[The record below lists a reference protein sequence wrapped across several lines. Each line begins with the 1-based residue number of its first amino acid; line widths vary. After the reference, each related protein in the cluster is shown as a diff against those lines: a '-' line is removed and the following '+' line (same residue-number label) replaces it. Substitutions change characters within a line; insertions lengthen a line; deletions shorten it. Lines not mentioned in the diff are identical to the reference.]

1 MSVRIHEIAKQTGVA
16 SKEIL
21 ELLKE
26 RGYEVSTASSGID
39 PISAESLIE
48 ELGKKE
54 APEAASE
61 STSTE
66 APPEEPKK
74 PEPPESPTAPP
85 LSAFVR
91 SKEDIDREKE
101 EKRLEEEN
109 KRKSA
114 ATMPPITPPPAPP
127 PPPAPQAKAPPATP
141 PPAAPPSVAPPAAA
155 PKAAPPAPVPAPAP
169 ATPVAPSAPA
179 APAAVAPPAGAP
191 PPLAGRPPAT
201 PGIGAPPPPAQSA
214 DEEVT
219 EEGEPVAEAN
229 DDIKVV
235 TVKPPIVVKEFALE
249 IGLKPFKLISEL
261 MEMGIFSSMNQN
273 IDEEVAVKL
282 AERHGF
288 LLEVKHRGEEKQPAP
303 KKKVVEVDQS
313 KFLEPRP
320 PVICIL
326 GHVDH
331 GKTTLLDHIRNA
343 NVVSNEAGG
352 ITQHIGA
359 YQVEHGDQKIT
370 FLDTPGHAAFSKMRE
385 RGAHVTDLAILV
397 VAADDGFMPQ
407 TDEALKFAE
416 ESGNPIIVAINKMD
430 SKGADIDRVKTQMQ
444 ERNIA
449 PEDWGGETISV
460 AISALKGEN
469 VEDLLEMI
477 NLQSEVMELKASPK
491 GPASGT
497 VVESQMEVGR
507 GPTAT
512 VIVQQGNLK
521 VGDAIVCGESFAKVR
536 AMMDDNGKNVKSA
549 LPSTPVRIMGW
560 SDTPSSGDEFK
571 VVKNEKTAKG
581 LVEERILERRSE
593 ACVEEEEEPK
603 KPATI
608 ETLFE
613 AIEKTRKKVFKV
625 VVKCDVHGS
634 TEAVT
639 DILQAIQSEKV
650 DLEVISAEVGG
661 ISKQDV
667 DLAST
672 SNAAVI
678 GFNVKLESGVAPI
691 AKHAGVNIMQ
701 FNIIYEMVDKVREA
715 MADQIEPELSEKT
728 VGSAEVRQLFPVGRT
743 TVAGCLVSDG
753 KITRD
758 ANARVLRKGTQIYKG
773 KISMLK
779 RFKDDVKEVRNG
791 YECGV
796 QVAGF
801 GDFEEGDVIECYDI
815 EKKRASL

>member
-16 SKEIL
+16 SKEII

-48 ELGKKE
+48 ELGKKAE
-54 APEAASE
+54 PEAASDP
-61 STSTE
+61 TSTE
-66 APPEEPKK
+66 SPPEEPKK
-74 PEPPESPTAPP
+74 QEAPESPTAPP
-85 LSAFVR
+85 ISAFVR

-101 EKRLEEEN
+101 EKRQEEEN

-114 ATMPPITPPPAPP
+114 ATAPPIPTPP
-127 PPPAPQAKAPPATP
+127 PPPAPQAKAPPAAP
-141 PPAAPPSVAPPAAA
+141 PPSAPSTAAPPPVTPPAAA
-155 PKAAPPAPVPAPAP
+155 PKAAPV
-169 ATPVAPSAPA
+169 
-179 APAAVAPPAGAP
+179 AVAPPAGAP

-201 PGIGAPPPPAQSA
+201 PGIGAPPPPLNQPA
-214 DEEVT
+214 DEEAA
-219 EEGEPVAEAN
+219 EEGESAAEAS

-343 NVVSNEAGG
+343 NVVSDEFGG

-416 ESGNPIIVAINKMD
+416 DSGNPIIVAINKMD

-469 VEDLLEMI
+469 VDDLLEMI
-477 NLQSEVMELKASPK
+477 NLQSEVMELKSSPK

-512 VIVQQGNLK
+512 VIVQQGTLK

-536 AMMDDNGKNVKSA
+536 AMMDDNGKNLKSA

-560 SDTPSSGDEFK
+560 SDTPSSGDEFT

-581 LVEERILERRSE
+581 IVEERTLERRRGAS
-593 ACVEEEEEPK
+593 VEEEEEPK

-639 DILQAIQSEKV
+639 DILEAIQSDKV
-650 DLEVISAEVGG
+650 DLEVITAEVGG

-672 SNAAVI
+672 SDAAVI

-701 FNIIYEMVDKVREA
+701 FNIIYEMVDKVMEA
-715 MADQIEPELSEKT
+715 MADQLEPELSEKT

-753 KITRD
+753 KISRD
-758 ANARVLRKGTQIYKG
+758 AKARVLRNGTQIFKG

-796 QVAGF
+796 QVTDF
-801 GDFEEGDVIECYDI
+801 GDFEEGDVIECFEI

>member
-16 SKEIL
+16 SKEII

-54 APEAASE
+54 TPEPVKKEEPA
-61 STSTE
+61 STE

-74 PEPPESPTAPP
+74 QEAPESPTAPP

-101 EKRLEEEN
+101 EKRLEEES
-109 KRKSA
+109 KRKAA
-114 ATMPPITPPPAPP
+114 ATTPPIAPPPP
-127 PPPAPQAKAPPATP
+127 PPPAPKPKA
-141 PPAAPPSVAPPAAA
+141 PPAAPPPVSPPAAA
-155 PKAAPPAPVPAPAP
+155 PKAAPPKASPPKAAPPAPAP
-169 ATPVAPSAPA
+169 TAPA
-179 APAAVAPPAGAP
+179 PMAPPAGAP

-201 PGIGAPPPPAQSA
+201 PGIGAPPPPPKTE
-214 DEEVT
+214 DEEASEASET
-219 EEGEPVAEAN
+219 TAETSE
-229 DDIKVV
+229 DIKVV

-282 AERHGF
+282 AEKHGF
-288 LLEVKHRGEEKQPAP
+288 LLEVIHRGEEKQALP
-303 KKKVVEVDQS
+303 KKKAVEVDQS
-313 KFLEPRP
+313 QFLEPRP
-320 PVICIL
+320 PVVCIL

-343 NVVSNEAGG
+343 NVVSNEFGG

-359 YQVEHGDQKIT
+359 YQVQHGDQKIT

-449 PEDWGGETISV
+449 PEDWGGETIAV

-469 VEDLLEMI
+469 VDDLLEMI
-477 NLQSEVMELKASPK
+477 NLQAEVMELKASPK

-512 VIVQQGNLK
+512 VIVQQGTLK

-549 LPSTPVRIMGW
+549 LPSTPVKIMGW
-560 SDTPSSGDEFK
+560 SDVPSSGDEFS
-571 VVKNEKTAKG
+571 VVKNEKTAKSIIG
-581 LVEERILERRSE
+581 ERILERKRE
-593 ACVEEEEEPK
+593 ASVEEEEEPK

-639 DILQAIQSEKV
+639 DILEAIQSDKV
-650 DLEVISAEVGG
+650 ELQVISAEVGG

-672 SNAAVI
+672 SDAAVI

-701 FNIIYEMVDKVREA
+701 FNIIYEMVDKVMEA
-715 MADQIEPELSEKT
+715 MADQLEPELSEKT

-753 KITRD
+753 KMTRD
-758 ANARVLRKGTQIYKG
+758 SNARVLRKGSQIFKSR
-773 KISMLK
+773 ISMLK

-791 YECGV
+791 YECGI
-796 QVAGF
+796 QIADF
-801 GDFEEGDVIECYDI
+801 GDFEEGDVIECFEI
-815 EKKRASL
+815 VKSRASL

>member
-16 SKEIL
+16 SKEII

-26 RGYEVSTASSGID
+26 RGYDVSTASSGID

-48 ELGKKE
+48 ELGKKAE
-54 APEAASE
+54 PEAASDP
-61 STSTE
+61 TSTE
-66 APPEEPKK
+66 SPPEEPKK
-74 PEPPESPTAPP
+74 QEAPESPTAPP
-85 LSAFVR
+85 ISAFVR

-101 EKRLEEEN
+101 EKRQEEEN

-114 ATMPPITPPPAPP
+114 ATAPPIPTPP
-127 PPPAPQAKAPPATP
+127 PPPAPQAKAPPAAP
-141 PPAAPPSVAPPAAA
+141 PPSAPSTAAPPPVTPPAAA
-155 PKAAPPAPVPAPAP
+155 PKAAPPAPAP
-169 ATPVAPSAPA
+169 ATPA
-179 APAAVAPPAGAP
+179 APVAVAPPAGAP

-201 PGIGAPPPPAQSA
+201 PGIGAPPPPLNQPA
-214 DEEVT
+214 DEEAA
-219 EEGEPVAEAN
+219 EEGESAAEAS

-343 NVVSNEAGG
+343 NVVSDEFGG

-416 ESGNPIIVAINKMD
+416 DSGNPIIVAINKMD

-469 VEDLLEMI
+469 VDDLLEMI
-477 NLQSEVMELKASPK
+477 NLQSEVMELKSSPK

-512 VIVQQGNLK
+512 VIVQQGTLK

-536 AMMDDNGKNVKSA
+536 AMMDDNGKNLKSA

-560 SDTPSSGDEFK
+560 SDTPSSGDEFT

-581 LVEERILERRSE
+581 IVEERTLERRRGAS
-593 ACVEEEEEPK
+593 VEEEEEPK

-639 DILQAIQSEKV
+639 DILEAIQSDKV
-650 DLEVISAEVGG
+650 DLEVITAEVGG

-672 SNAAVI
+672 SDAAVI

-701 FNIIYEMVDKVREA
+701 FNIIYEMVDKVMEA
-715 MADQIEPELSEKT
+715 MADQLEPELSEKT

-753 KITRD
+753 KISRD
-758 ANARVLRKGTQIYKG
+758 AKARVLRNGTQIFKG

-796 QVAGF
+796 QVTDF
-801 GDFEEGDVIECYDI
+801 GDFEEGDVIECFEI

>member
-16 SKEIL
+16 SKEII

-48 ELGKKE
+48 ELGKKAE
-54 APEAASE
+54 PEAASDP
-61 STSTE
+61 TSTE
-66 APPEEPKK
+66 SPPEEPKK
-74 PEPPESPTAPP
+74 QEAPESPTAPP
-85 LSAFVR
+85 ISAFVR

-101 EKRLEEEN
+101 EKRQEEEN

-114 ATMPPITPPPAPP
+114 ATAPPIPTPP
-127 PPPAPQAKAPPATP
+127 PPPAPQAKAPPAAP
-141 PPAAPPSVAPPAAA
+141 PPSAPSPAAPPPVTPPAAA
-155 PKAAPPAPVPAPAP
+155 PKAAPV
-169 ATPVAPSAPA
+169 
-179 APAAVAPPAGAP
+179 AVAPPAGAP

-201 PGIGAPPPPAQSA
+201 PGIGAPPPPLNQPA
-214 DEEVT
+214 DEEAA
-219 EEGEPVAEAN
+219 EEGESAAEAS

-343 NVVSNEAGG
+343 NVVSDEFGG

-416 ESGNPIIVAINKMD
+416 DSGNPIIVAINKMD

-469 VEDLLEMI
+469 VDDLLEMI
-477 NLQSEVMELKASPK
+477 NLQSEVMELKSSPK

-512 VIVQQGNLK
+512 VIVQQGTLK

-536 AMMDDNGKNVKSA
+536 AMMDDNGKNLKSA

-560 SDTPSSGDEFK
+560 SDTPSSGDEFT

-581 LVEERILERRSE
+581 IVEERTLERRRGAS
-593 ACVEEEEEPK
+593 VEEEEEPK

-639 DILQAIQSEKV
+639 DILEAIQSDKV
-650 DLEVISAEVGG
+650 DLEVITAEVGG

-672 SNAAVI
+672 SDAAVI

-701 FNIIYEMVDKVREA
+701 FNIIYEMVDKVMEA
-715 MADQIEPELSEKT
+715 MADQLEPELSEKT

-753 KITRD
+753 KISRD
-758 ANARVLRKGTQIYKG
+758 AKARVLRNGTQIFKG

-796 QVAGF
+796 QVTDF
-801 GDFEEGDVIECYDI
+801 GDFEEGDVIECFEI